1 MVTKTVLIDI
11 ERFDKTRVV
20 IADFVVGDETGIIKM
35 RLRNELQIDLLSE
48 GQTIIIRNCK
58 IPILNSHMRM
68 IVDAFGKIEI
78 SKNKEIK
85 EVNMEKD
92 LSSIKYDMKQNY
104 SNNNNHGYGGK
115 NRNNNYNQ
123 NNNDNSNY
131 QNKRQN
137 YNDNSSVNTFNTGYG
152 FY

>member
-1 MVTKTVLIDI
+1 
-11 ERFDKTRVV
+11 
-20 IADFVVGDETGIIKM
+20 M
-35 RLRNELQIDLLSE
+35 RLRNEVQIDLLSE

-78 SKNKEIK
+78 SKSKEIK

-92 LSSIKYDMKQNY
+92 LSSIKYDMKQNNY
-104 SNNNNHGYGGK
+104 NNSNQGYGGK
-115 NRNNNYNQ
+115 NRNSNYNQ
-123 NNNDNSNY
+123 NNNNSNY
-131 QNKRQN
+131 YNNKKQN
-137 YNDNSSVNTFNTGYG
+137 YNDNSSINTYNTGYG

>member
-1 MVTKTVLIDI
+1 
-11 ERFDKTRVV
+11 
-20 IADFVVGDETGIIKM
+20 
-35 RLRNELQIDLLSE
+35 
-48 GQTIIIRNCK
+48 
-58 IPILNSHMRM
+58 M

-104 SNNNNHGYGGK
+104 SNNNNNNHGYGGK

-123 NNNDNSNY
+123 NHNNSNY